1 MNIFKSFTMK
11 WWQVGLFKLSLA
23 SFGIILGVYFQEFFL
38 QWIVP
43 VTIIFVVSTLY
54 ISKIWWKQ
62 NNS

>member
-11 WWQVGLFKLSLA
+11 WWQVGLFKLALA

-38 QWIVP
+38 EWIVL
-43 VTIIFVVSTLY
+43 VAVIFALSTLY

-62 NNS
+62 